1 MPSQFGWFRINV
13 LKTNANIVK
22 TRAGAKKTNPIT
34 IKNSD
39 TLPIENS
46 IDFKLFKLLQDLI
59 NWIFR
64 C

>member
-1 MPSQFGWFRINV
+1 

-39 TLPIENS
+39 TLPIEIP

-59 NWIFR
+59 N
-64 C
+64 